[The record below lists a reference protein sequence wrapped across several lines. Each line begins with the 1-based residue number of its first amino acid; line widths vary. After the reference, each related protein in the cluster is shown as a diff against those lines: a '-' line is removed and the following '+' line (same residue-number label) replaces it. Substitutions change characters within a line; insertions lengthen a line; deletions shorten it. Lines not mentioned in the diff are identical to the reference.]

1 MTAATIGA
9 SRPNPAAT
17 AALVVAAVGIATI
30 LGAYFFQ
37 YVIGLAPCPLCLEQR
52 IPYYVAIPIAVS
64 VVIAAWRGASR
75 ALVAGGLVILLLAM
89 LIGAALGVYH
99 AGVEWKWWQGPQD
112 C

>member
-1 MTAATIGA
+1 MSTTTASIEN
-9 SRPNPAAT
+9 NPAAV
-17 AALVVAAVGIATI
+17 AELAVAVVGAATI

-52 IPYYVAIPIAVS
+52 IPYYVAIPIAVI
-64 VVIAAWRGASR
+64 VAIAAWRGASR

-99 AGVEWKWWQGPQD
+99 AGVEWKWWQ
-112 C
+112 